1 MKLKDARL
9 STRAP
14 LAVTCRP
21 TGLLMTTGSYASC
34 AAVSGRPNG
43 SGCHS
48 SHSSSI
54 SCGVE
59 AAGLGSGAQLW

>member
-21 TGLLMTTGSYASC
+21 TGLLMTTGSYACC
-34 AAVSGRPNG
+34 AAVSDRPSG
-43 SGCHS
+43 SGRHS

-54 SCGVE
+54 SCRFRWGSTF
-59 AAGLGSGAQLW
+59 GLA